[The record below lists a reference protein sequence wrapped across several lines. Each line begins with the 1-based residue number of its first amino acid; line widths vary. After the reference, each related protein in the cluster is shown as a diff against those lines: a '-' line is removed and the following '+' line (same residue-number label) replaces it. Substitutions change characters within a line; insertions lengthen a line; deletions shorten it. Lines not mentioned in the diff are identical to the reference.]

1 MINIKPYD
9 TLTSIEKKARN
20 AFKYTRCNG
29 CFYEHS
35 CTTELYAVC
44 ISSYTKGFVRGVK
57 YHRQVVK
64 NKKK

>member
-1 MINIKPYD
+1 MSRIKSYE

-20 AFKYTRCNG
+20 IFKNTRCNK
-29 CFYEHS
+29 CFCENN
-35 CTTELYAVC
+35 CTSDIFAVC